1 MPRITT
7 GTREFSSRWV
17 IGRAK
22 LTHEF
27 SFQKDDPNK
36 QNVMA
41 QEMYTIH
48 ILLNINLLYIF
59 KLFFFSIIK
68 VSRTVE
74 IVSILGCL
82 GDR

>member
-27 SFQKDDPNK
+27 SFQQDDPDK
-36 QNVMA
+36 KIVMA
-41 QEMYTIH
+41 QEVYTIH
-48 ILLNINLLYIF
+48 IRLNINLLYIF
-59 KLFFFSIIK
+59 KVFFP
-68 VSRTVE
+68 V
-74 IVSILGCL
+74 
-82 GDR
+82 